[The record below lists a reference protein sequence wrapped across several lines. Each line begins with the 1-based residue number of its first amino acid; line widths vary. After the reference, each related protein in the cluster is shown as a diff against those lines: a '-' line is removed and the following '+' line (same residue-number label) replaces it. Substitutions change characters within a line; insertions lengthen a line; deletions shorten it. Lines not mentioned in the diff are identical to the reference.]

1 MKIWINIGRGKS
13 AMIVL
18 KLNKDFSM
26 KKENTVNRKL
36 RIPILISGRLVRD
49 IWFDLKH
56 IQYGWDKKRR
66 DYNIGPARN
75 SYSEEDVIM
84 IFEQLKHLEQDP
96 RIQLTNLKDVEKR
109 MIFYV
114 YDEGKKLKMVVDFM
128 KNSSTVVVTI
138 H

>member
-1 MKIWINIGRGKS
+1 MGSVIYP
-13 AMIVL
+13 
-18 KLNKDFSM
+18 KDFSM
-26 KKENTVNRKL
+26 KKENTVNLKL
-36 RIPILISGRLVRD
+36 RSPILICGRVVND

-56 IQYGWDKKRR
+56 IQHGWDKIRK
-66 DYNIGPARN
+66 DYNRGPARN
-75 SYSEEDVIM
+75 NYSEEDVII
-84 IFEQLKHLEQDP
+84 IFEQLGALVQEPYVQP
-96 RIQLTNLKDVEKR
+96 TTLKDVEKR

>member
-1 MKIWINIGRGKS
+1 MVCGKFAIGS
-13 AMIVL
+13 VIYP
-18 KLNKDFSM
+18 KDFSM

-36 RIPILISGRLVRD
+36 RSPILICGRVVND

-56 IQYGWDKKRR
+56 IQHGWDKIRK
-66 DYNIGPARN
+66 DYNRGPARN
-75 SYSEEDVIM
+75 NYSEEDVII
-84 IFEQLKHLEQDP
+84 IFEQLGALVQEPYVQP
-96 RIQLTNLKDVEKR
+96 TTLKDVEKR